1 MMIWEFEMVGGS
13 MTISRLARRLGWLA
27 FAGVLFCGCLPA
39 QAQQFSAEIMIM
51 KDDGASAPAGKVY
64 VAGGKER
71 LETPEHTDGFFVI
84 DGAAPSAYFV
94 QPSARQFMDARQSS
108 RLTRLF
114 VPVDPD
120 NPCLQWE
127 SMARLAGVT
136 DQGAWHCER
145 VGQETIDGS
154 SAIAYRVVSAPG
166 RELLGWV
173 DPMRKFPLR
182 VKTEDG
188 AVFEVG
194 NLHDQPQAAELF
206 EVPTNFRKFDPQAL
220 INRIKQSDVWVENRE
235 RHGGP

>member
-1 MMIWEFEMVGGS
+1 
-13 MTISRLARRLGWLA
+13 MTISRLRRRSGWLA
-27 FAGVLFCGCLPA
+27 LAGILFCGCLPA

-51 KDDGASAPAGKVY
+51 KDKGATAPAGTVY

-71 LETPEHTDGFFVI
+71 IETPEHTDGFFVI
-84 DGAAPSAYFV
+84 DGVAPTAYFV
-94 QPSARQFMDARQSS
+94 QPSARQFMDAGQSS
-108 RLTRLF
+108 RLTQIF

-127 SMARLAGVT
+127 AMATLAGAQ
-136 DQGAWHCER
+136 DHGAWHCER

-154 SAIAYRVVSAPG
+154 SAIAYRATSASG
-166 RELLGWV
+166 REVLGWV

-182 VKTEDG
+182 IKAEDG
-188 AVFEVG
+188 TVFEVG

-206 EVPTNFRKFDPQAL
+206 EIPANFRKFDPRAL
-220 INRIKQSDVWVENRE
+220 IDRIKQSDVWVENRE

>member
-1 MMIWEFEMVGGS
+1 
-13 MTISRLARRLGWLA
+13 MTISRLAMKSGWLA
-27 FAGVLFCGCLPA
+27 LAGVLFCGCLPA

-51 KDDGASAPAGKVY
+51 KDNGAAAPAGKVY

-71 LETPEHTDGFFVI
+71 IETPDHTDGFFVI
-84 DGAAPSAYFV
+84 DRAAPSAYFV
-94 QPSARQFMDARQSS
+94 QPLSRQFMDARQSS
-108 RLTRLF
+108 RLTQIF
-114 VPVDPD
+114 VTVDPD

-127 SMARLAGVT
+127 AMTKLAGVA

-154 SAIAYRVVSAPG
+154 SAIAYRALSASG

-188 AVFEVG
+188 AVFQVG

-206 EVPTNFRKFDPQAL
+206 EVPTNFRKFDPRAL
-220 INRIKQSDVWVENRE
+220 IDRIKQSDVRVENHE

>member
-1 MMIWEFEMVGGS
+1 
-13 MTISRLARRLGWLA
+13 MTISRLARRSGWLA
-27 FAGVLFCGCLPA
+27 LAGVLFCGCLPA
-39 QAQQFSAEIMIM
+39 KAQQFSAEIMIM
-51 KDDGASAPAGKVY
+51 KDNGATAPAGKVY

-71 LETPEHTDGFFVI
+71 IETPEHTDGFFVI
-84 DGAAPSAYFV
+84 DSAAPSAYFV
-94 QPSARQFMDARQSS
+94 QPSAGQFMDARQSS
-108 RLTRLF
+108 RLTRIF

-127 SMARLAGVT
+127 AMAGLAGAQ

-154 SAIAYRVVSAPG
+154 SAIAYRAISASG
-166 RELLGWV
+166 RELMGWV

-194 NLHDQPQAAELF
+194 DLHDQPQAPELF
-206 EVPTNFRKFDPQAL
+206 EVPTTFRKFDPQAL
-220 INRIKQSDVWVENRE
+220 IDRIKQSDVWVENHE
-235 RHGGP
+235 RHSGP